1 MAFQKVFQAT
11 CYGVLKALGD
21 GKTTI
26 KKEALRLLRFKIQ
39 VKEDTQ
45 EDFEALLL
53 LVLSPIVE
61 RVRIDKRTRITR
73 SPRSILRSSS
83 LGRDA
88 QQVPVS
94 TETRQTRP

>member
-73 SPRSILRSSS
+73 SLRSILRSSS